1 MAENLKMCAAMG
13 EESEIQEFYK
23 GKSVFIT
30 GCTGFLG
37 KVLLEKLLRSCP
49 DVESIYVLVRSK
61 KGKDMYTRIEEI
73 CNGDVSNKFDL
84 FYRIKKNYIEHLNLI
99 LQGVRRYNITF
110 SNSSFTLVVYFLHAS
125 YVKLFYG
132 FIEFQ

>member
-1 MAENLKMCAAMG
+1 MVENCKMSA
-13 EESEIQEFYK
+13 STIKSDIQEFYK

-49 DVESIYVLVRSK
+49 EIENIYVLMRSK

-73 CNGDVSNKFDL
+73 CNGEVSFD
-84 FYRIKKNYIEHLNLI
+84 FFN
-99 LQGVRRYNITF
+99 
-110 SNSSFTLVVYFLHAS
+110 
-125 YVKLFYG
+125 VKS
-132 FIEFQ
+132 ES